1 MSFNFHTHTV
11 RCNHASGEDEEYV
24 LCAIQNGYTVMG
36 FSDHAPYAFPNGHKS
51 GYRISLE
58 DTQDYV
64 SSVRAL
70 QEKYKGVIDIKL
82 GFELEYFPDLFDK
95 EIEYLKSF
103 KYDYLIL
110 GQHYTDNE
118 YEPYAK
124 YSGVETDS
132 VAVLDKYISQVIMGV
147 KTGVFT
153 YVAHPDLINFTGD
166 KQVYLKKMAYF
177 VERLKETGIPL
188 EFNFLGYTSK
198 RNYPN
203 NDFWQIVAKAG
214 NPVIIGLDA
223 HSQNVYGDKENLGKA
238 RELLNTLGITPI
250 ELNDLRLIN
259 WEGKY
264 EQF

>member
-1 MSFNFHTHTV
+1 MYNFHNHTY
-11 RCNHASGEDEEYV
+11 RCGHATGQDEEYV
-24 LCAIQNGYTVMG
+24 LEAIKNGYEVMG
-36 FSDHAPYAFPNGHKS
+36 FSDHAPYLFPKGHHS
-51 GYRISLE
+51 GYRIQL
-58 DTQDYV
+58 DKAQDYAN
-64 SSVRAL
+64 SIKAL
-70 QEKYKGVIDIKL
+70 KEKYKSVIDIKL
-82 GFELEYFPDLFDK
+82 GYELEYFPALWDE
-95 EIEYLKSF
+95 EIEYLKGF
-103 KYDYLIL
+103 EYDYLIL

-124 YSGVETDS
+124 YSGGETDS

-153 YVAHPDLINFTGD
+153 YVANPDLINFIGD

-177 VERLKETGIPL
+177 VERLKETVIPL

-203 NDFWQIVAKAG
+203 NDFWQIVAKSG

-223 HSQNVYGDKENLGKA
+223 HSPNVYGDKENLGKA
-238 RELLNTLGITPI
+238 RELLNSLGITPI
-250 ELNDLRLIN
+250 ELKDLRLIN

>member
-1 MSFNFHTHTV
+1 MYNLHNHTF
-11 RCNHASGEDEEYV
+11 RCGHATGQDEDYV
-24 LCAIQNGYTVMG
+24 LEAIKNGYTVMG

-51 GYRISLE
+51 GYRISLD
-58 DTQDYV
+58 DTQNYV

-70 QEKYKGVIDIKL
+70 QEKYKSIIDIKL

-124 YSGVETDS
+124 YSGTATDS
-132 VAVLDKYISQVIMGV
+132 VAVLDKYISQVIMGA
-147 KTGVFT
+147 KTGLFT
-153 YVAHPDLINFTGD
+153 YIAHPDLINFTGD
-166 KQVYLKKMAYF
+166 RQVYINKMTYF
-177 VERLKETGIPL
+177 IERLKQLDIPL
-188 EFNFLGYTSK
+188 EFNFLGFTTK

-203 NDFWQIVAKAG
+203 RDFWGIVAKAG
-214 NPVIIGLDA
+214 NRVLIGLDA
-223 HSQNVYGDKENLGKA
+223 HNPNVYSDKENLEKA
-238 RELLNTLGITPI
+238 KEYLNSFGITPM
-250 ELNDLRLIN
+250 ELKDLRLVN
-259 WEGKY
+259 REGRY